1 MAATSPADI
10 PVISTPRR
18 SPSLDVVDAQIHVR
32 GEPGLAM
39 AAMDAVGV
47 EAAVVD
53 IYPPDTHVGDDGI
66 TRYDWR
72 LAQTAIERFP
82 GRFAYMGR
90 VDPADPD
97 LDAIMKRFAETPDLV
112 CVRTSDR
119 AALEAGRDA
128 PMLAA
133 AGRFG
138 IPVMIVVAGKHEA
151 MMRYLA
157 GFDEVQFILD
167 HVAMDARRTARPSIS
182 ASVDALLAYGVPKRG
197 GQMDASAPPVPG
209 ALSISRRRRAA
220 SPDRRG
226 VRRGPGHVGQRL
238 HGDPPPS
245 HLRRS
250 AVLRALLRPPLLSR
264 QGSGTWS
271 DTASDPA
278 MAPEVRRGGLMTGP
292 RVEPTSGSEAPRSFV
307 QGLDPVFPPSTHPQP
322 IRHSGCRGRAVR
334 VHKRGWWGLRS
345 ACLDLV

>member
-32 GEPGLAM
+32 GEPGLAI

-53 IYPPDTHVGDDGI
+53 IYPPDTQVGDDGI
-66 TRYDWR
+66 TRYDLR

-82 GRFAYMGR
+82 GRFAFMGR

-112 CVRTSDR
+112 CVRTSER
-119 AALEAGRDA
+119 AGLEAGRDA

-167 HVAMDARRTARPSIS
+167 HVAMDALAPRTARPSIS
-182 ASVDALLAYGVPKRG
+182 ASVDALLAYAPYPNVAVKWTQAPRLSQERYPFRDVAEQLARTVEAFGADRVMWGSDYTVTRHHHTYAEALFYVRSTDLLSDRDK
-197 GQMDASAPPVPG
+197 GQVLG
-209 ALSISRRRRAA
+209 AT
-220 SPDRRG
+220 
-226 VRRGPGHVGQRL
+226 
-238 HGDPPPS
+238 
-245 HLRRS
+245 LRRI
-250 AVLRALLRPPLLSR
+250 LQWPRK
-264 QGSGTWS
+264 SGV
-271 DTASDPA
+271 AA
-278 MAPEVRRGGLMTGP
+278 
-292 RVEPTSGSEAPRSFV
+292 
-307 QGLDPVFPPSTHPQP
+307 
-322 IRHSGCRGRAVR
+322 
-334 VHKRGWWGLRS
+334 
-345 ACLDLV
+345 

>member
-167 HVAMDARRTARPSIS
+167 HVAMDALAPRTARPSIS
-182 ASVDALLAYGVPKRG
+182 ASVDALLAY
-197 GQMDASAPPVPG
+197 APYPNVAVKWTQAPRLSQERYPFRDVAEQLARTVEAFG
-209 ALSISRRRRAA
+209 ADRVMWGSDYTVTRHHHTYAEALFYVRDSGLLS
-220 SPDRRG
+220 DRDKAQVLG
-226 VRRGPGHVGQRL
+226 AT
-238 HGDPPPS
+238 
-245 HLRRS
+245 LRRI
-250 AVLRALLRPPLLSR
+250 LQWPPK
-264 QGSGTWS
+264 SGV
-271 DTASDPA
+271 AA
-278 MAPEVRRGGLMTGP
+278 
-292 RVEPTSGSEAPRSFV
+292 
-307 QGLDPVFPPSTHPQP
+307 
-322 IRHSGCRGRAVR
+322 
-334 VHKRGWWGLRS
+334 
-345 ACLDLV
+345 